1 MQLSKNTLAIL
12 ANFATINQNILI
24 KTGNVLNT
32 RTVAKNIYVESTVE
46 EDFEQE
52 FGVYNLSQFLGI
64 IGLFSDPTYEL
75 SKNSVTISQGK
86 NKVQYLFAA
95 PEVLDFPDKAIK
107 MPATDASF
115 ELSEEDLKSL
125 LKAGAVLSATDLLI
139 AGDGQLITCTVL
151 DPKNPSSNTFAVE
164 VGTTDRVFSGY
175 IKLESL
181 KLPSGIYD
189 VMLSSKK
196 ITHFKNKT
204 MSYSFYVANEKNSIW
219 A

>member
-12 ANFATINQNILI
+12 ANFASINQNILI
-24 KTGNVLNT
+24 KTGNVLST

-46 EDFEQE
+46 ENFDQE

-64 IGLFSDPTYEL
+64 ISLFSDPTYEL

-139 AGDGQLITCTVL
+139 SGDGQIITCTVL

-189 VMLSSKK
+189 VLLSSKK

-204 MSYSFYVANEKNSIW
+204 MSYSFYVANEKNSTW

>member
-204 MSYSFYVANEKNSIW
+204 MSYSFYVANEKNSTW